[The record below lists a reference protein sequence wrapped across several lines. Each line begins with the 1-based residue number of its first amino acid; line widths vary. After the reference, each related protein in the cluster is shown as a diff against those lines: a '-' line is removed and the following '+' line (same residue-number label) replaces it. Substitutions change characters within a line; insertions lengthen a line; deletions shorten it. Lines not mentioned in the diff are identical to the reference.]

1 MSYYIF
7 DIRVITSEQ
16 EATDAAM
23 WLVDEAIIATTAIR
37 GKQKKI
43 RVTESKIT
51 QLQRKCTHMK
61 WEAPLGRLKTSLEAL
76 EAAKA
81 EDDLS
86 LWRI

>member
-7 DIRVITSEQ
+7 DIRDISTEQ
-16 EATDAAM
+16 EALDVAE
-23 WLVDEAIIATTAIR
+23 WLVDEAIIATTSLR

-43 RVTESKIT
+43 RVTEAKIT
-51 QLQRKCTHMK
+51 QLQCKCTHMK
-61 WEAPLGRLKTSLEAL
+61 WKAPLGKLKVSLEAL
-76 EAAKA
+76 EAKKL